1 MDKPIT
7 VQIEETRQTIIDTI
21 NNSKLHPFI
30 LDTILKDIYNEVH
43 LLLLSQTEQDRKE
56 YAKSQKNVESSS

>member
-7 VQIEETRQTIIDTI
+7 IQIEETRQTIIDAI
-21 NNSKLHPFI
+21 NTSKLHPFI

-43 LLLLSQTEQDRKE
+43 LLFLSQTERDKKE
-56 YAKSQKNVESSS
+56 YVKSQKNEESSS

>member
-7 VQIEETRQTIIDTI
+7 VQIEETRQTIIDAI

-43 LLLLSQTEQDRKE
+43 LLFLSQTEQDRKE
-56 YAKSQKNVESSS
+56 YTKSQKNVESSS